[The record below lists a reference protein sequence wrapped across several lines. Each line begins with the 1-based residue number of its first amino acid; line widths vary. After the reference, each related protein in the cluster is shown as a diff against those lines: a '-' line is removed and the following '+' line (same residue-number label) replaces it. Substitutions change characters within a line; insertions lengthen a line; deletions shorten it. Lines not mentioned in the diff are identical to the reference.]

1 MTVAP
6 GVPCGALF
14 IAKITLGV
22 AEIACLAAMPEIG
35 T

>member
-1 MTVAP
+1 MR
-6 GVPCGALF
+6 LRIRF